1 MPRTQ
6 STNDSISILPLF
18 LISLLLVIGVFIV
31 WMGVPLLAEEKFG
44 PAAEN
49 LTPIQKWNYSLKI
62 ITQTNDLL
70 ESPALVETVENFAIQ
85 SGASVS
91 QVAMDLESRGLIR
104 NWKALRNFIIYKGYD
119 TQVKAG
125 DFSLSN
131 TLTAV
136 QIAEAILSTY
146 SAEVPFY
153 IYPGWRAEEI
163 AAALPISGIE
173 VDPESFL
180 AVVRNSNRLPLP
192 DGLQGLTTLEG
203 FLFPGNY
210 TIPRVISPEELVLI
224 FVGRFTQVVTS
235 DLQNNLQMHGLNIQ
249 QAITLASIIQ
259 RETFDDNE
267 RSLMA
272 SVFYN
277 RLAAGIKLETD
288 PTVQYSLGYSES
300 WGGWWKTPLAISDLS
315 TPSEFNTY
323 VIPGLP
329 PTPIANPDLP
339 SILAVASPAQS
350 EYYYFRANC
359 DQSGSHVFSRTF
371 EEHLSYTCN

>member
-6 STNDSISILPLF
+6 SIKEKISILPLF

-31 WMGVPLLAEEKFG
+31 WMGVPLLAENTFG
-44 PAAEN
+44 PAAAN
-49 LTPIQKWNYSLKI
+49 LTPLQKWNYSLMI
-62 ITQTNDLL
+62 IGQKNDLL
-70 ESPALVETVENFAIQ
+70 ASEPSVEGVENFTIQ
-85 SGASVS
+85 PGASVTNI
-91 QVAMDLESRGLIR
+91 AMDLKSMGLIR
-104 NWKALRNFIIYKGYD
+104 SWKALRNFIIYKGYD
-119 TQVKAG
+119 TQLKAG

-131 TLTAV
+131 QLTAV

-163 AAALPISGIE
+163 AAALPTSGIE
-173 VDPESFL
+173 ADPEAFL
-180 AVVRNSNRLPLP
+180 AVVSNPSSLSLPES
-192 DGLQGLTTLEG
+192 LQGLTTLEG

-210 TIPRVISPEELVLI
+210 TIPRAISPEELALTFI
-224 FVGRFTQVVTS
+224 ARFNQIVTPDIQTS
-235 DLQNNLQMHGLNIQ
+235 LEVHGLSFQ

-288 PTVQYSLGYSES
+288 PTVQYSLGYGAS

-323 VIPGLP
+323 IIPGLP
-329 PTPIANPDLP
+329 PAPIANPDLP

-371 EEHLSYTCN
+371 EEHLAYSCN